1 MWNRQAWLLLV
12 KLRTGKLHLAV
23 PFSLAVLEESISALA
38 DFSGVFSPLI
48 RLPKGLKIT
57 DLIGVLQELISSI
70 RKYPRTTL
78 VKVVT
83 DEVHIEVSLY

>member
-23 PFSLAVLEESISALA
+23 PLSLAVLEEAISALT